1 MGRQQ
6 WAYKLP
12 VNFISDRIGSLQ
24 PLKSKAVPLHAM
36 EAHGG
41 EEV

>member
-1 MGRQQ
+1 MVTVLAIGPKVRWFKPGRGR
-6 WAYKLP
+6 WIIKAE
-12 VNFISDRIGSLQ
+12 
-24 PLKSKAVPLHAM
+24 AVPLHAM

>member
-1 MGRQQ
+1 MSVIRVDM
-6 WAYKLP
+6 ALYE
-12 VNFISDRIGSLQ
+12 V
-24 PLKSKAVPLHAM
+24 KSKAVPLHAM

>member
-1 MGRQQ
+1 MTGYFENL
-6 WAYKLP
+6 YKAKK
-12 VNFISDRIGSLQ
+12 G
-24 PLKSKAVPLHAM
+24 KCKAVPLHAM